1 MMQATDWQQHS
12 VRGFLAGTVK
22 KKLGFSL
29 TSSKR
34 AATSAVTA
42 SRRVAVADMAKPAI
56 DIAVE
61 LARLAALTIFELR
74 GEWRRLHR
82 TPPPMRLS
90 RDLLMRAI
98 TYKLQERPLGGLSK
112 SIIRK
117 LERLNVEPTASDAQK
132 PAPPI
137 SLKAGTRLVREWRG
151 VTYTVLVHADGF
163 EWNGR
168 RYRSLTVVAREIT
181 GAHWSGP
188 RFFGLRKRAGR
199 SVESAEGEHAEA

>member
-1 MMQATDWQQHS
+1 MISAERILEILHNGRSAHFVQIADDLDDVPWD
-12 VRGFLAGTVK
+12 VLAACR
-22 KKLGFSL
+22 S
-29 TSSKR
+29 
-34 AATSAVTA
+34 
-42 SRRVAVADMAKPAI
+42 
-56 DIAVE
+56 
-61 LARLAALTIFELR
+61 LARQGILDEGTGKQRGIFSVK
-74 GEWRRLHR
+74 RRLHR
-82 TPPPMRLS
+82 APPPMRLS

-117 LERLNVEPTASDAQK
+117 LERLNLDSQASDARK
-132 PAPPI
+132 PTPPI

-151 VTYTVLVHADGF
+151 VTHIVLVHADGF

-168 RYRSLTVVAREIT
+168 RYRSLTIVAREIT

-188 RFFGLRKRAGR
+188 RFFGLRNRAGR